1 MENTIRTSRLA
12 NRGHSKPSWTRFVF
26 YLLMTSLFY
35 LTATSNPATAET
47 YYLDPVNGNDSDP
60 GTSAQPWETIDR
72 ARPNDGGSPEVQAG
86 DTVILRGG
94 YYSKLRWIN
103 PPDNT
108 DWVTYIAEDANDP
121 PIFQSIAVAYTNDNK
136 GRKAYLIFD
145 GLRFP
150 WTHDEV
156 DIGETRESRR
166 AVQLATADYFKLKN
180 SYIEGDINN
189 THNNGGTGIY
199 IRGEFDPDAYVE
211 IDNCEITKLMVGIQL
226 DKVGDSQTE
235 GSGITVTNCTIHHFF
250 DDAIHGYR
258 VSNSTF
264 ENNTVYDTHIFGHTV
279 LHDDANTATGSF
291 TVGETLSQASTGLSA
306 ELMFYDGE
314 DFWIDYSG
322 SPGDWELTE
331 VTGATGSFTPNNV
344 EEAAHSDLMQL
355 WSGSD
360 AVQQV
365 DVTIRGNTFYD
376 SYQGVFLKEMTNVL
390 IENNLFKGDIQVHPC
405 TLHDG
410 SVSGT
415 IRNNTF
421 VHTGSGTNIRIYSN
435 SNGETFNV
443 YNNLLNRSLTIG
455 PTFGSTLNEGNNII
469 GVFTNYNDPSVS
481 ADVTDYIYGHS
492 PLTAAEE
499 AALFVG
505 PANRD
510 YRLKENSLAI
520 GFADPAHAPSTDI
533 LGVSRVFP
541 PDAGCYEYAADP
553 NNHAPVL
560 QEIGD
565 KSVNENSVLIFGVT
579 ATDADGDTI
588 TYSIQNKPS
597 GATFVN
603 QTFTWTPGY
612 NQAETYTVTFIASD
626 GQAQDSETITITV
639 NNVNR
644 APELNAIGDQSVN
657 ENSTLSF
664 SVSASD
670 ADGDTISYSLNTLP
684 GGAVFGSETFT
695 WTPGYDQA
703 ETYTL
708 TFVASDGQA
717 QDSETITIT
726 VNNVNRK
733 PVLVDIGNQ
742 SVYTTR
748 ALSFAVSAGDPDGD
762 AIDYSASGT
771 PSGASFTNQTF
782 SWTPDAG
789 QNGTYQVTFA
799 ASDGQLQDSE
809 TITIEVGAD
818 DSSPVVANYSPTDAS
833 AQVPLNNLIIM
844 HILDDNSG
852 VDVNSVTIKVNDD
865 VVYTGNTTD
874 YSSAWG
880 HCRRTGTIADFTFV
894 YQADQMFDFDQAIN
908 VTVNAADIC
917 GNAMVEH
924 SHSFETEMFSFGEN
938 KNINADGLSKNY
950 PATVQ
955 DSGGNIWAAW
965 HAGAT
970 GSRDIYIAK
979 LAAGAGSFAGSIRLT
994 NSAADQCNPAVAI
1007 DADDKL
1013 YVGWQDNTQGNW
1025 DILIRTSADG
1035 AAWSA
1040 ERTVTDSNGNQTN
1053 PAIVVD
1059 GSLSRNVSV
1068 AWQDDRAGNANI
1080 YVAVSG
1086 NDFVTKT
1093 TSQITSHT
1101 ANQSE
1106 PAITADASNTIYVV
1120 WTDQRN
1126 GSNDI
1131 YGASSSIGPWTEV
1144 AVVTKSNSQSS
1155 PAIAAEQTG
1164 SILHL
1169 LWVDDTSGD
1178 SDIYYASSD
1187 GLPGSPLTGTGIV
1200 DDTTGA
1206 DQSQPAIVVTGSTG
1220 SSLKV
1225 FASWKDERNVSSNGD
1240 SDLYLVQIGSD
1251 ENVFVGD
1258 DGTNSNQSEPALGV
1272 GAYGYPYLLWAD
1284 SRTASPSIYYAATT
1298 FVQSAALASNDVAA
1312 SSGATV
1318 GTDPAAISSAD
1329 DVSVIVPAGA
1339 CSSDSKITIS
1349 KVENPPRFDLQ
1360 RLSVPYDFGPS
1371 GIEFSQPVTITI
1383 PYTVPADGQYASAYW
1398 YNPLTGTLSQQ
1409 GITNVSSTQISPTL
1423 YALHF
1428 KTTHFSQFIVGGG
1441 TVGSD
1446 GVSGGGG
1453 CSMSPSGQADL
1464 KEYLLPYIALAAVML
1479 VLKLRD
1485 ARRRRLQSTIRGGR

>member
-1 MENTIRTSRLA
+1 VLFI
-12 NRGHSKPSWTRFVF
+12 FC
-26 YLLMTSLFY
+26 LLITSLFY
-35 LTATSNPATAET
+35 LTAPISTACAAT
-47 YYLDPVNGNDSDP
+47 YYLDAVNGDDGNP
-60 GTSAQPWETIDR
+60 GTSSQPWKTIGR
-72 ARPNDGGSPEVQAG
+72 ASPESTDDPNVSPD
-86 DTVILRGG
+86 DTVILKDGDYGTWYWKDYNNPTQEWITYQAENTLGAKFDQIQIQSWDEAQSDFYVKVIGVHVDISDMNLAETVAHWNDYRHYSWELKDVNHFVIQECRIEANSTPGVIEATGNGLQINNASGYGG
-94 YYSKLRWIN
+94 NLTVQGCTITGVDVGLGGLNVRNSTISDCNIYGCSKDAIQIGGCKNLIIEGCQLHDISNSYDRILDDFN
-103 PPDNT
+103 VPSNL
-108 DWVTYIAEDANDP
+108 ED
-121 PIFQSIAVAYTNDNK
+121 FQSGESISQPDTGAQGTVNYIINDAMYVTEANGTFSANHEVYGDGDAVCLPTYT
-136 GRKAYLIFD
+136 YT
-145 GLRFP
+145 
-150 WTHDEV
+150 THRDL
-156 DIGETRESRR
+156 
-166 AVQLATADYFKLKN
+166 VQLYSGTIYKVENTTIRRNKLWNCGQGLFLKN
-180 SYIEGDINN
+180 VY
-189 THNNGGTGIY
+189 NG
-199 IRGEFDPDAYVE
+199 
-211 IDNCEITKLMVGIQL
+211 
-226 DKVGDSQTE
+226 
-235 GSGITVTNCTIHHFF
+235 
-250 DDAIHGYR
+250 
-258 VSNSTF
+258 
-264 ENNTVYDTHIFGHTV
+264 
-279 LHDDANTATGSF
+279 
-291 TVGETLSQASTGLSA
+291 
-306 ELMFYDGE
+306 
-314 DFWIDYSG
+314 
-322 SPGDWELTE
+322 
-331 VTGATGSFTPNNV
+331 
-344 EEAAHSDLMQL
+344 
-355 WSGSD
+355 
-360 AVQQV
+360 
-365 DVTIRGNTFYD
+365 
-376 SYQGVFLKEMTNVL
+376 L
-390 IENNLFKGDIQVHPC
+390 IENNLVYGNLDNHHC
-405 TLHDG
+405 TLHTNCD
-410 SVSGT
+410 SAIV
-415 IRNNTF
+415 RNNTF
-421 VHTGSGTNIRIYSN
+421 DVNNTQPDILIYSN
-435 SNGETFNV
+435 
-443 YNNLLNRSLTIG
+443 
-455 PTFGSTLNEGNNII
+455 NENAAFEIHNNICTNSLFFGTWSGTWGNSAI
-469 GVFTNYNDPSVS
+469 LKNNILGSCGNCDLDGVDLDASNYVYGHV
-481 ADVTDYIYGHS
+481 VTDE
-492 PLTAAEE
+492 EE
-499 AALFVG
+499 AAIFAD
-505 PANRD
+505 PAGGD
-510 YRLKENSLAI
+510 YSLKSNSLAI
-520 GFADPAHAPSTDI
+520 GFADPNNSPISDI

-541 PDAGCYEYAADP
+541 LTIAPPDAGCYEFPVDP
-553 NNHAPVL
+553 NNQAPVL

-644 APELNAIGDQSVN
+644 APELNTIGDQSVN

-708 TFVASDGQA
+708 TFIASDGQA

-733 PVLVDIGNQ
+733 PVLADIGNQ

-818 DSSPVVANYSPTDAS
+818 DSSPVVANCSPTDAA
-833 AQVPLNNLIIM
+833 AQVPLNNLIIL

-894 YQADQMFDFDQAIN
+894 YQPDQMFDFDQAIN

-938 KNINADGLSKNY
+938 KNINADGLSKNH

-994 NSAADQCNPAVAI
+994 NGAADQCNPAVAI

-1013 YVGWQDNTQGNW
+1013 YVVWQDNTQGNW

-1068 AWQDDRAGNANI
+1068 AWQDDRAGNADI

-1101 ANQSE
+1101 ANQYE

-1131 YGASSSIGPWTEV
+1131 YYGASSSIGPWTEV

-1169 LWVDDTSGD
+1169 LWVDDISGD

-1187 GLPGSPLTGTGIV
+1187 GLPGSPLTGAGIV

-1206 DQSQPAIVVTGSTG
+1206 DQSQPAIVVTGTTG

-1258 DGTNSNQSEPALGV
+1258 DGTNSNQSKPALGV
-1272 GAYGYPYLLWAD
+1272 DAYGYPYLLWAD
-1284 SRTASPSIYYAATT
+1284 SRTASPSIYYAGTT
-1298 FVQSAALASNDVAA
+1298 FVQSAALASNDVSA

-1318 GTDPAAISSAD
+1318 GADPVAISSAD

-1339 CSSDSKITIS
+1339 CCSDLKITIS
-1349 KVENPPRFDLQ
+1349 KVENPPKFNLQ
-1360 RLSVPYDFGPS
+1360 QLSVPYDFGPS

-1423 YALHF
+1423 YALSF